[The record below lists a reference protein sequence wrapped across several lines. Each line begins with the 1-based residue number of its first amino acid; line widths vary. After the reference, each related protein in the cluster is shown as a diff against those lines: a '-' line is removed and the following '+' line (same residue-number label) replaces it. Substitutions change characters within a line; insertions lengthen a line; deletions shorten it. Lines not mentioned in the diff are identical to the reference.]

1 MKTASQYKIV
11 IADDHLLI
19 REMIKKS
26 IAEVPGMAVIGEAG
40 DGLELLVIL
49 EKVIPDLVLLD
60 LTMPNLQGLD
70 ALKQIRELYPGVKVL
85 VLTMHK
91 SKQHISRALSAGA
104 NGYLLKENAFD
115 DLLVAIDRI
124 RRGERYISN
133 LLSDQ
138 ITELFL
144 QKDTMRGGAD
154 QVEPLSAREREVLD
168 LILEGKSAREIA
180 DSLTISIMTVY
191 NHRINIKKKLGIR
204 KDVDLIK
211 YGIRKGYL
219 LTDQ

>member
-1 MKTASQYKIV
+1 MKVSQYKIV
-11 IADDHLLI
+11 VADDHLLI
-19 REMIKKS
+19 REMIRKS
-26 IAEVPGMAVIGEAG
+26 IEEVPGMEVVGEAG
-40 DGLELLVIL
+40 DGIQLLDL
-49 EKVIPDLVLLD
+49 LKKTRPNLVLLD
-60 LTMPNLQGLD
+60 ITMPNLQGID
-70 ALKQIRELYPGVKVL
+70 ALKQIRSLYPDVNVL

-91 SKQHISRALSAGA
+91 SKQHISSALSAGA
-104 NGYLLKENAFD
+104 DGYLLKENAFD
-115 DLLVAIDRI
+115 DLLVAIERI

-144 QKDTMRGGAD
+144 QKDSMRGGID
-154 QVEPLSAREREVLD
+154 QVEPLSAREKEVLE
-168 LILEGKSAREIA
+168 LILAGKSAKEIA
-180 DSLTISIMTVY
+180 DHLSISVMTVY

-219 LTDQ
+219 STEQ